1 MMGNIMSERPFKMP
15 ISFPVIGEG
24 IRSKTKIYFGFSF
37 ENADHLDRYDAIMKA
52 LSDVNV
58 FNAGKKRDEAE
69 RVLGQLLPDLYKL
82 QAQSKLIDEQAK
94 ALREAIKEKDAL
106 LEEQDTELFALGCKI
121 DALQAEKDRAVATI
135 EMIPPEVRRALEQKL
150 KRHGKER

>member
-1 MMGNIMSERPFKMP
+1 M
-15 ISFPVIGEG
+15 
-24 IRSKTKIYFGFSF
+24 
-37 ENADHLDRYDAIMKA
+37 
-52 LSDVNV
+52 
-58 FNAGKKRDEAE
+58 
-69 RVLGQLLPDLYKL
+69 
-82 QAQSKLIDEQAK
+82 
-94 ALREAIKEKDAL
+94 